1 MTDKQTNCWVGGYWK
16 VDPIPIEDN
25 LFKEVVTRLITNLTS
40 NKEFYTDSNCCD
52 FLKWVKI
59 WLLLFPAHKI
69 ICCWKTFTWCFSVQV
84 LDCFGWFQD
93 WKSDATSC
101 YPSYLNLRN
110 FWGLGV
116 DLLGLVCK
124 CKIEGQT
131 GTRQSK
137 SLLLATAIQCT
148 HSSQPTFYGFRVQDF
163 GGWGLRV

>member
-40 NKEFYTDSNCCD
+40 NKEFYTDSNGCD

-84 LDCFGWFQD
+84 LDCFGWFHDLMPLVVTPAIWTWGIFGVLGLIFLD
-93 WKSDATSC
+93 WFVSARSKDRLGLDSQRAYCWQLLSNAHTPLS
-101 YPSYLNLRN
+101 LH
-110 FWGLGV
+110 FMGLGFRI
-116 DLLGLVCK
+116 LGV
-124 CKIEGQT
+124 EGW
-131 GTRQSK
+131 
-137 SLLLATAIQCT
+137 
-148 HSSQPTFYGFRVQDF
+148 GFRV
-163 GGWGLRV
+163 